1 MEMTTIDLHSDSDAR
16 SGRLWDRFAEGYAA
30 KPIEDMQSYHRKLAL
45 SQQYFRP
52 NMRLVEF
59 GCGTGGTAIAHVR
72 HVSHVTAVDVSE
84 KMLEFAKINAAEA
97 GVDNVTF
104 RATSIESFEA
114 VDGSYDA
121 VLMLSLLHLLE
132 NPGAALDKAHRLL
145 KPGGLLITS
154 TACLGDSMRWLG
166 MIAPVGAALGL
177 IPKVQ
182 FLFVEE
188 LRGEIADRGFASLE
202 EFNQGDNRTYF
213 QIARK
218 LA

>member
-1 MEMTTIDLHSDSDAR
+1 
-16 SGRLWDRFAEGYAA
+16 
-30 KPIEDMQSYHRKLAL
+30 
-45 SQQYFRP
+45 
-52 NMRLVEF
+52 
-59 GCGTGGTAIAHVR
+59 
-72 HVSHVTAVDVSE
+72 
-84 KMLEFAKINAAEA
+84 
-97 GVDNVTF
+97 
-104 RATSIESFEA
+104 
-114 VDGSYDA
+114 
-121 VLMLSLLHLLE
+121 MLSLLHLLE
-132 NPGAALDKAHRLL
+132 NPRAALDKAYRLL

-154 TACLGDSMRWLG
+154 TACLGDSMRWFG

-188 LRGEIADRGFASLE
+188 LRSEIADRGFASLE

>member
-1 MEMTTIDLHSDSDAR
+1 MTMTVPDTKAEER
-16 SGRLWDRFAEGYAA
+16 SARLWDRFAKGYAE
-30 KPIEDMQSYHRKLAL
+30 KPIADMQSYHRKLSL

-59 GCGTGGTAIAHVR
+59 GCGTGGTAITHAR
-72 HVSHVTAVDVSE
+72 HVAHVTATDVSG
-84 KMLEFAKINAAEA
+84 KMLEFAKKNATEA
-97 GVDNVTF
+97 GIENVTF
-104 RATSIESFEA
+104 SATSIESFEA
-114 VDGSYDA
+114 PDGSFDA

-145 KPGGLLITS
+145 KPDGLLITS
-154 TACLGDSMRWLG
+154 TACLGDSMRWFG
-166 MIAPVGAALGL
+166 MIAPVGAAMGL

-182 FLFVEE
+182 MISEDE
-188 LRGEIADRGFASLE
+188 LRGEIVDRGFACLE
-202 EFNQGDNRTYF
+202 EFSQADNRTYF

>member
-1 MEMTTIDLHSDSDAR
+1 MRDKPELVSKSRHKRGGAFNAGFTIAAGL
-16 SGRLWDRFAEGYAA
+16 GVYA
-30 KPIEDMQSYHRKLAL
+30 
-45 SQQYFRP
+45 
-52 NMRLVEF
+52 N
-59 GCGTGGTAIAHVR
+59 AHAR

-97 GVDNVTF
+97 NVDNVTF

-114 VDGSYDA
+114 ADGSYDA

-132 NPGAALDKAHRLL
+132 NPRAALDKAHRLL

-154 TACLGDSMRWLG
+154 TACLGDSMRWFG

-188 LRGEIADRGFASLE
+188 LRSEIADRGFASLE

-218 LA
+218 LE

>member
-1 MEMTTIDLHSDSDAR
+1 
-16 SGRLWDRFAEGYAA
+16 
-30 KPIEDMQSYHRKLAL
+30 
-45 SQQYFRP
+45 
-52 NMRLVEF
+52 
-59 GCGTGGTAIAHVR
+59 
-72 HVSHVTAVDVSE
+72 
-84 KMLEFAKINAAEA
+84 
-97 GVDNVTF
+97 
-104 RATSIESFEA
+104 
-114 VDGSYDA
+114 
-121 VLMLSLLHLLE
+121 MLSLLHLLE
-132 NPGAALDKAHRLL
+132 NPRAALDKAHRLL

-154 TACLGDSMRWLG
+154 TACLGDSMRWFG

-188 LRGEIADRGFASLE
+188 LRSEIADRGFASLE

>member
-1 MEMTTIDLHSDSDAR
+1 MTTTDLHSDIDAR

-59 GCGTGGTAIAHVR
+59 GCGTGGTAIAHAR
-72 HVSHVTAVDVSE
+72 HVSHVTAIDVSA
-84 KMLEFAKINAAEA
+84 KMLEFAKQNVAEA
-97 GVDNVTF
+97 GVENVDF
-104 RATSIESFEA
+104 RVGSIEGFEA
-114 VDGSYDA
+114 PEGSYDA

-132 NPGAALDKAHRLL
+132 NPGAALDKARRLL

-154 TACLGDSMRWLG
+154 TACLGDNMRWFG

-182 FLFVEE
+182 FLSVEE

>member
-1 MEMTTIDLHSDSDAR
+1 
-16 SGRLWDRFAEGYAA
+16 
-30 KPIEDMQSYHRKLAL
+30 
-45 SQQYFRP
+45 
-52 NMRLVEF
+52 
-59 GCGTGGTAIAHVR
+59 
-72 HVSHVTAVDVSE
+72 
-84 KMLEFAKINAAEA
+84 MLEFAKINAAEA